1 MLYEEL
7 TGMLENAP
15 AWEGKEDFQKALG
28 ETFDG
33 ITSGANARIETLEKK
48 QGELEKQLTDTQA
61 ENYRLM
67 VAATSKLEDP
77 NKGDNGGEPEPEAV
91 KISDLF
97 GKGVLG

>member
-1 MLYEEL
+1 MFYDEL
-7 TGMLENAP
+7 VKVLESTP
-15 AWEGKEDFQKALG
+15 AWEGKEEFQKAMG
-28 ETFDG
+28 ETFEG
-33 ITSGANARIETLEKK
+33 ITNGANARIETLEKK

-77 NKGDNGGEPEPEAV
+77 NNGDNGGEPEPEAV